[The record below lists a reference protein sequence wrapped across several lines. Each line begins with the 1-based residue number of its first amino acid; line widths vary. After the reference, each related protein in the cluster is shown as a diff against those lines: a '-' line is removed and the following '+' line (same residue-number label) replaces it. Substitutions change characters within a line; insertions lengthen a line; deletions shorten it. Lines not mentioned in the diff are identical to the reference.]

1 MQFNDT
7 YITTAGLQL
16 LSQALSGNVNDQINN
31 KSIIWGKIE
40 TSNLDTAPYSI
51 GDMNA
56 LTSITI
62 NGSSVTSSGNVITA
76 VTNPTANHDKTVTLN
91 CEINNITYGNGYAK
105 TLGIWAKLAE
115 DDNYTLV
122 VVARPGTGVNPEF
135 IPSVSSEL
143 FRAFI
148 DLYLNVSD
156 DSTNTI
162 TAPSSF
168 YASSQA
174 FMALADRVVTT
185 HIAGNLTTGESQNIY
200 GTKSFKDESSFD
212 GEVTFNHVVWFEN
225 NATFSGSTTFA
236 VQTHFNDGLTT
247 NIIYGN
253 GTNNTLNIEADSI
266 EPTYQGVN
274 LGASANPWSVVYA
287 DHIGYTTAHTS
298 VHTKDVRFGDNTYAE
313 SFTHTTAG
321 VNTVRNLTPLN
332 EGIAANCDFI
342 PKTHNTFNLGESNL
356 RWNNLYSNNIQ
367 CNNLTVSTSATIDG
381 SCTSATEL
389 NNNNNTITY
398 SSSPISSWKSNI
410 SIIPSADYTYN
421 LGYYVNSSSKYRWN
435 YIFGKYLGD
444 SASHFNT
451 AYIDTIESTSV
462 NATTFTGDLVG
473 KIPTATGSGTSVL
486 VDVGSIFLAVIEYS
500 GNSYYYIGGEINVT
514 PSSSWKVKVAQF
526 RASSGGGCWE
536 ASNYGVPANATY
548 KLLSSLNLT
557 ASSSSVTNPTMTST
571 NTALALVMRIS

>member
-16 LSQALSGNVNDQINN
+16 LSQALSGNVNDQTNN
-31 KSIIWGKIE
+31 KSIIWGKVE
-40 TSNLDTAPYSI
+40 TSNLDTTSSSI

-62 NGSSVTSSGNVITA
+62 NGATVTSSGNVITA
-76 VTNPTANHDKTVTLN
+76 VTSPTVGHDKTVTLN
-91 CEINNITYGNGYAK
+91 CEINNITHGNGYAK

-115 DDNYTLV
+115 DANYTLV

-185 HIAGNLTTGESQNIY
+185 HIAGNLTTGESQDIY
-200 GTKSFKDESSFD
+200 GNKTFKDEAIFDDEASFNNN
-212 GEVTFNHVVWFEN
+212 VTFWR
-225 NATFSGSTTFA
+225 ATDFVIEAQFD
-236 VQTHFNDGLTT
+236 DGLST
-247 NIIYGN
+247 NIIYGD
-253 GTNNTLNIEADSI
+253 GPNNTLSIYADSI
-266 EPTYQGVN
+266 EPSYQGID
-274 LGASANPWSVVYA
+274 LGSSANPWSVVYA
-287 DHIGYTTAHTS
+287 DDMGYTTAPTR
-298 VHTKDVRFGDNTYAE
+298 VHTKDVRFGNITYHE
-313 SFTHTTAG
+313 TFTHTIAG
-321 VNTVRNLTPLN
+321 ANTVRNLTPLN

-342 PKTHNTFNLGESNL
+342 PKAHNTFNLGEANL
-356 RWNNLYSNNIQ
+356 QWNNLYSNNIQ
-367 CNNLTVSTSATIDG
+367 CNNLTVATSATING

-389 NNNNNTITY
+389 NNNSNTITY
-398 SSSPISSWKSNI
+398 SSSPISSWESNI

-435 YIFGKYLGD
+435 YIFGKYLGNI
-444 SASHFNT
+444 SSHFNT

-473 KIPTATGSGTSVL
+473 KIPTTTGSNTSVL
-486 VDVGSIFLAVIEYS
+486 VDIGSIFLAVIEYS
-500 GNSYYYIGGEINVT
+500 GNGYYYVGGEINVT

-526 RASSGGGCWE
+526 KAASSGGCWE
-536 ASNYGVPANATY
+536 SSSYGVPANATY
-548 KLLSSLNLT
+548 KLLSALNLN
-557 ASSSSVTNPTMTST
+557 ASSPSISNPTMTST
-571 NTALALVMRIS
+571 NTALALVMRIA

>member
-16 LSQALSGNVNDQINN
+16 LSQALSGNVNNQTNN
-31 KSIIWGKIE
+31 KSIIWGKVE
-40 TSNLDTAPYSI
+40 TSNLDTTSYQV

-62 NGSSVTSSGNVITA
+62 NGAT
-76 VTNPTANHDKTVTLN
+76 VTNPNPSNPTLTN
-91 CEINNITYGNGYAK
+91 CEINNITHGNGYAK

-115 DDNYTLV
+115 DANYTLV

-200 GTKSFKDESSFD
+200 GNKTFKDEAIFDDDASFNNN
-212 GEVTFNHVVWFEN
+212 VTFWSYTNFVVEAQFD
-225 NATFSGSTTFA
+225 
-236 VQTHFNDGLTT
+236 DGLTT
-247 NIIYGN
+247 NIIN
-253 GTNNTLNIEADSI
+253 GDGPNNTLSIYADSI
-266 EPTYQGVN
+266 EPSYQGID
-274 LGASANPWSVVYA
+274 LGSSANPWSVIYA
-287 DHIGYTTAHTS
+287 DDIGYTTAHTR
-298 VHTKDVRFGDNTYAE
+298 VHTKDTRFGNNTYPE
-313 SFTHTTAG
+313 TFTHTTAG
-321 VNTVRNLTPLN
+321 ANTVRNLTPLN

-342 PKTHNTFNLGESNL
+342 PKVHNTFNLGELNL
-356 RWNNLYSNNIQ
+356 QWNNLYSNNIQ
-367 CNNLTVSTSATIDG
+367 CNNLTVATSATING

-389 NNNNNTITY
+389 NNNSNTITY
-398 SSSPISSWKSNI
+398 SSSPISSWESNI

-435 YIFGKYLGD
+435 YIFGKYLGN

-451 AYIDTIESTSV
+451 AYIDTV
-462 NATTFTGDLVG
+462 NATTFNGDLVG
-473 KIPTATGSGTSVL
+473 KIPTTTGSSTSVL
-486 VDVGSIFLAVIEYS
+486 VDVGCIFLAVIEYS
-500 GNSYYYIGGEINVT
+500 GYGYYYVGGEINVT
-514 PSSSWKVKVAQF
+514 QSSSWKVKVAQF
-526 RASSGGGCWE
+526 KATSSGGCWE
-536 ASNYGVPANATY
+536 SSSYGVPGNATY
-548 KLLSSLNLT
+548 KLLSSLNLN
-557 ASSSSVTNPTMTST
+557 SSSSSPNPTMTAT
-571 NTALALVMRIS
+571 NTALALVMRIA